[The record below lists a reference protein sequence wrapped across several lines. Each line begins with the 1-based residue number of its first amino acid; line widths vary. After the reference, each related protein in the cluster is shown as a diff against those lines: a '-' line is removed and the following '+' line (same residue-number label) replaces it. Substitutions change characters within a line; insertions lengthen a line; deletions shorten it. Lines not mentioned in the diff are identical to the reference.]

1 MNFIQELHWRPTIGD
16 PTAMGWFTVFA
27 YGLTAFVAWLAA
39 RRAGNAPGLANGS
52 KGLWLLV
59 SALMALLCVNK
70 QLDLQSLVTDI
81 ARVIAWHQG
90 WYQERREYQ
99 RWFVLAAVA
108 GSGLITLLVL
118 AGFWKFWFQHWL
130 LGCGLAFLLTFIVV
144 RAISFHHFDAILKH
158 KIGGMKMNWILEIGG
173 IGLIFI
179 AAYRD
184 FRNPKRAVLAPWQ
197 VKH

>member
-1 MNFIQELHWRPTIGD
+1 MNFIEELHWRPTIGD
-16 PTAMGWFTVFA
+16 PSAMGWFTVFA

-39 RRAGNAPGLANGS
+39 RRAKNAPGLAGGS
-52 KGLWLLV
+52 RGLWLLV
-59 SALMALLCVNK
+59 SALMSFLCLNK
-70 QLDLQSLVTDI
+70 QLDLQSLITDI
-81 ARVIAWHQG
+81 GRVFAWHQG

-108 GSGLITLLVL
+108 GSGLVALLVL
-118 AGFWKFWFQHWL
+118 ACFWKFWFRHWL
-130 LGCGLAFLLTFIVV
+130 LGIGLAFLLTFIVV
-144 RAISFHHFDAILKH
+144 RAISFHHFDSILKH
-158 KIGGMKMNWILEIGG
+158 EVGGMKMNWILELGG
-173 IGLIFI
+173 IALILI